1 VDLKNNLRVF
11 KMSSGKVT
19 YKYREIVKNIF
30 GDSIDAYEVRRDMQV
45 LKVFFN
51 IPNIEDAKVKLAP
64 FIRRLQEANVYIVRS
79 DYDDHGYLEIRLT
92 YVKPP
97 AEIINPILAV
107 KRIIFPNN
115 FDLPGVPT
123 ETEYHKPKFMK
134 AAMSV
139 ARDGKVFMVWEHWF
153 YGPGFIEE
161 VKLEEAFERW
171 KSGWKLLHG
180 EEEAKDLA
188 RRWNIEIKYL
198 Q

>member
-1 VDLKNNLRVF
+1 MDNK
-11 KMSSGKVT
+11 KVT
-19 YKYREIVKNIF
+19 YKYREIIRNIL
-30 GDSIDAYEVRRDMQV
+30 GDSVQV
-45 LKVFFN
+45 FETHRYIPTLQAFFT

-64 FIRRLQEANVYIVRS
+64 IVRRLQEANVPVLRFDDRDYGFIEVR
-79 DYDDHGYLEIRLT
+79 IA

-97 AEIINPILAV
+97 AEIIHIIPAV
-107 KRIIFPNN
+107 KVLIFPTA

-123 ETEYHKPKFMK
+123 EYEYHKPKFMK

-161 VKLEEAFERW
+161 VKLEDSYDRFR
-171 KSGWKLLHG
+171 SGWKLLHG
-180 EEEAKDLA
+180 EEEAKELA
-188 RRWNIEIKYL
+188 KKWNIEIKYL